1 MQVCCTVLHRWEE
14 GGLRKGNWSWWWV
27 RTATGILLIVMMIMW
42 ARAQQSVELSTMGL
56 REIPQCLDKAHL
68 ANSLHLAW
76 CLKRFFLIVKALAGT
91 FNKENLRGLLQ
102 ALWYLPSRWVDS
114 SSNQSVT
121 CLFVKT
127 ITRNCFP
134 ALVIIMGYLHFSTPR
149 TQGISLWVGP
159 WASVA
164 LRGQGRK
171 LTQITIVQT
180 KTVSSVEDQ

>member
-1 MQVCCTVLHRWEE
+1 MIYASLLHCAPSV
-14 GGLRKGNWSWWWV
+14 GGRGGGCGRGTDPDDEWGQQLGYC
-27 RTATGILLIVMMIMW
+27 LIVMMIMW

-76 CLKRFFLIVKALAGT
+76 CLKRFFLIVKALAST

-102 ALWYLPSRWVDS
+102 ALWYFAKSRGQLY
-114 SSNQSVT
+114 NQSVT

-164 LRGQGRK
+164 LRGQGGGEREE
-171 LTQITIVQT
+171 V
-180 KTVSSVEDQ
+180 D